1 MNQEPSF
8 DSAEFELEGLS
19 LSCLDSGGDKPVL
32 HFSHANGFPVR
43 VYLPL
48 MSELAGNFRVVGL
61 GHRGQDGRSKGIK
74 SWHRLALDLIS
85 FLESLD
91 AGPVIG
97 VGHSIGAVTTLF
109 SAVRRPDLFSRIVLF
124 DPVLLPPRLILLAR
138 WMKRVGLKG
147 RIPLALR
154 ARRRRNG
161 WADREEAREY
171 FRERSLFRGWD
182 EQFIQAYVT
191 HGLKPTPDGRV
202 ELVCPPEAE
211 ARGFESYSTD
221 IWSWP
226 SRLRTPALIVRG
238 EESMEALRQECFEK
252 FLRICPVAQGAVLP
266 GAGHLIPM
274 EKPGETLA
282 IIEDFCSA

>member
-1 MNQEPSF
+1 MKQESTF

-19 LSCLDSGGDKPVL
+19 LPYLDSGGEKPVL
-32 HFSHANGFPVR
+32 HFSHANGFPTS

-48 MSELAGNFRVVGL
+48 MSELAGDHRVVGL
-61 GHRGQDGRSKGIK
+61 SHRGQDGLSEEIR
-74 SWHRLALDLIS
+74 SWHRLAFDLIR
-85 FLESLD
+85 FLESLE

-109 SAVRRPDLFSRIVLF
+109 SAVRRPDLFSRIVLL
-124 DPVLLPPRLILLAR
+124 DPVLLPAKLILLVR
-138 WMKRVGLKG
+138 LMKLFGLKD
-147 RIPLALR
+147 RIPLALQ

-161 WADREEAREY
+161 WSDREEAREY
-171 FRERSLFRGWD
+171 LRERSLFRGWD
-182 EQFIQAYVT
+182 ERFFRAYIEY
-191 HGLKPTPDGRV
+191 GLKPTSNGRV

-226 SRLRTPALIVRG
+226 PRLRTPTFIVRG
-238 EESMEALRQECFEK
+238 EESSEALGQECFER
-252 FLRICPVAQGAVLP
+252 FLRICPVAQGAVVP
-266 GAGHLIPM
+266 GAGHLFPM

-282 IIEDFCSA
+282 IIEDFCSD

>member
-1 MNQEPSF
+1 MNHEPSF
-8 DSAEFELEGLS
+8 GCAEFDLEGLS
-19 LSCLDSGGDKPVL
+19 LSYLDSGGDKPVL
-32 HFSHANGFPVR
+32 HFSHANGFPVS

-48 MSELAGNFRVVGL
+48 MSELAGDYRVVGL
-61 GHRGQDGRSKGIK
+61 GHRGQDGRSKVIH
-74 SWHRLALDLIS
+74 SWHRLALDLIA

-109 SAVRRPDLFSRIVLF
+109 SAVRRPDLFSRIVLL
-124 DPVLLPPRLILLAR
+124 DPVLLPPKLVLLAR
-138 WMKRVGLKG
+138 MMKLVGLKG
-147 RIPLALR
+147 RMPLAFR

-161 WADREEAREY
+161 WSNREEACEY
-171 FRERSLFRGWD
+171 FRERSLFHGWD
-182 EQFIQAYVT
+182 EKFIRAYVT

-202 ELVCPPEAE
+202 ELICPPEAE

-226 SRLRTPALIVRG
+226 PRLRTPTFIVRG
-238 EESMEALRQECFEK
+238 EESSEALRPECFEK
-252 FLRICPVAQGAVLP
+252 FLRICPVAQGAVMP

-282 IIEDFCSA
+282 IIKDFCSA